1 MSTRVIFTKLGK
13 QESQEV
19 HIQLET
25 QYQTLLS
32 VLKKLCI
39 QIRMEQARLF

>member
-1 MSTRVIFTKLGK
+1 MSTRVIFTKFGT

-25 QYQTLLS
+25 QYQTLLF
-32 VLKKLCI
+32 VLKRLYI
-39 QIRMEQARLF
+39 QIQMGQARVI